1 MSVKLLAL
9 LLVALSAN
17 ALSARAEQGADGG
30 AVFISGVQPDRR
42 PADAPVI
49 TEFNRDPGWYRQAL
63 KGITPPYSNS
73 LRFLD
78 DQGAWYTPFNR
89 PNASGRYDIR
99 GLYPATNY

>member
-17 ALSARAEQGADGG
+17 ALSVQAEQGAEEW
-30 AVFISGVQPDRR
+30 AVSISGLQPDRR
-42 PADAPVI
+42 PAHAPVI
-49 TEFNRDPGWYRQAL
+49 TEFNKDPRWYRQAL
-63 KGITPPYSNS
+63 KGIAPPYSNS

-99 GLYPATNY
+99 GLYPATNN